1 MARQMETRRCAV
13 CGEPFQAAV
22 EGHRTRCAKHKGRT
36 RRQAFQSRGAKY
48 ERARPGERCTIGP
61 SATTGERCG
70 RPGVVAF
77 HSSAGHRYV
86 ECERHAPA
94 TALAQVGLR

>member
-1 MARQMETRRCAV
+1 MARRMETRSCAV
-13 CGEPFQAAV
+13 CGKPFQAAV
-22 EGHRTRCAKHKGRT
+22 EGRRTKCEEHKGTKRT

-48 ERARPGERCTIGP
+48 ERARPGERCTIGGGA
-61 SATTGERCG
+61 SGKCG

-77 HSSAGHRYV
+77 RSSAGHRYV

-94 TALAQVGLR
+94 TALELRRR